1 MEMNAQAKCDLNH
14 FGYGLRPLEAW
25 EIVFFLRASFLSH
38 LSLFLSPLNVM

>member
-25 EIVFFLRASFLSH
+25 EIVFFSLPQ